1 MYEGFVPVQL
11 ESNDVHSDVMSGSR
25 QCSELARARA
35 EKRMALRRVW
45 ESCIVDGLKKKKAR
59 SKGDIELMKVKT

>member
-1 MYEGFVPVQL
+1 MQP
-11 ESNDVHSDVMSGSR
+11 ESIAWHSDVILESM

>member
-1 MYEGFVPVQL
+1 
-11 ESNDVHSDVMSGSR
+11 MSGSR